1 MCVCAEKLDVC
12 FFVLLVFL
20 YLNYTTA
27 RVHDTG
33 AERRWLLVVGCVCV
47 CAHACICAGVL
58 ISVLVFSCRSCDF
71 FFFLSPNLLY
81 DVE

>member
-1 MCVCAEKLDVC
+1 MCAEKLDVC

-33 AERRWLLVVGCVCV
+33 AERRWLLAVGCVCV
-47 CAHACICAGVL
+47 CLCTCMHMCRCAYICPC
-58 ISVLVFSCRSCDF
+58 VLV
-71 FFFLSPNLLY
+71 
-81 DVE
+81 

>member
-33 AERRWLLVVGCVCV
+33 AERRWLLAVCV
-47 CAHACICAGVL
+47 FVHMHAYVQVCLYLSLCSRVDP
-58 ISVLVFSCRSCDF
+58 VTF
-71 FFFLSPNLLY
+71 FFFFVSQPS
-81 DVE
+81 V